1 MNKYFVSIIATDP
14 YGHYEGLAFQA
25 LITIDFDLKE
35 SILNCKTDKDFV
47 EIYNEVF
54 KQNDVTIWL
63 PDNKKDFI
71 PRRIINFQKISEV
84 EDEVIMD

>member
-25 LITIDFDLKE
+25 IITIDFDLQK
-35 SILNCKTDKDFV
+35 SILECKIDKDFA
-47 EIYNEVF
+47 NLWNKVF